1 MKKLTENLGS
11 DSGGKSVHVNR
22 KKARDFFETGKV
34 DEKGEHSVFAQVFRE
49 LSSMNYQGMK
59 INTADKKAWFVK
71 FIGEYSM
78 DHGGLFRESLTDMC
92 HELQSHVLNLLVP
105 T

>member
-1 MKKLTENLGS
+1 
-11 DSGGKSVHVNR
+11 
-22 KKARDFFETGKV
+22 
-34 DEKGEHSVFAQVFRE
+34 
-49 LSSMNYQGMK
+49 MNYQGMK

-71 FIGEYSM
+71 FIGEFSM

>member
-1 MKKLTENLGS
+1 
-11 DSGGKSVHVNR
+11 
-22 KKARDFFETGKV
+22 
-34 DEKGEHSVFAQVFRE
+34 
-49 LSSMNYQGMK
+49 MK

-71 FIGEYSM
+71 FIGEFSM
-78 DHGGLFRESLTDMC
+78 DNGGLFRESLTDMC

>member
-1 MKKLTENLGS
+1 
-11 DSGGKSVHVNR
+11 
-22 KKARDFFETGKV
+22 
-34 DEKGEHSVFAQVFRE
+34 
-49 LSSMNYQGMK
+49 MK

-105 T
+105 TQNNKGSQGENRDRWTINPL